1 MDDGSSDNGVDV
13 VLSSEFTQV
22 RIVQQNN
29 QGVSVARNHGVAF
42 ARNDYV
48 TFLDA
53 DDRWLPFYLEEMA
66 QLIHKYPQ
74 VGIYA
79 SRYQCIEDGEAY
91 VDPKIWLQQA
101 NPKGML
107 MNNYFEIASKG
118 DLPFMIS
125 STVVSKTLF
134 NQIGGFPAGEKI
146 GEDQDFFV
154 RAALNGPIAYTPNIH
169 LFYHKDTENKATL
182 LNIPEQECPYS
193 QRVNALVQYR
203 EFSEQESNHML
214 RYCAAHL
221 CHIAK
226 LNIKAGNIDAAKN
239 LLADER
245 CKLKPKHRIGLY
257 LFALVKQGMNAV
269 RLG

>member
-1 MDDGSSDNGVDV
+1 M
-13 VLSSEFTQV
+13 
-22 RIVQQNN
+22 RIIQQKN
-29 QGVSVARNHGVAF
+29 QGVSVARNNGVAF
-42 ARNDYV
+42 ARNEYV

-53 DDRWLPFYLEEMA
+53 DDRWLPFYLEEMS
-66 QLIHKYPQ
+66 QLMQKFPNT
-74 VGIYA
+74 GIYA
-79 SRYQCIEDGEAY
+79 SRYQCVEGGESY
-91 VDPKIWLQQA
+91 VDPKIWIEQA
-101 NPKGML
+101 NPQGML
-107 MNNYFEIASKG
+107 MHNYFEIASKG

-125 STVVSKTLF
+125 STVVSKALF

-154 RAALNGPIAYTPNIH
+154 RAALKGPIAYTPNIH

-182 LNIPEQECPYS
+182 LNIPQEECPYS
-193 QRVNALVQYR
+193 QRVNSLVQ
-203 EFSEQESNHML
+203 ENDFSSHQNQHML

-226 LNIKAGNIDAAKN
+226 LNIKAGNFEAAKS

-245 CKLKPKHRIGLY
+245 CKLKPKHRVGLY